1 MKTAS
6 YKIRRRWLLTA
17 ACLLVPAGTMVT
29 YALTGMWSAALLT
42 GGLLLALQLIALLQH
57 RLDDRY
63 ISGVVNDL
71 SRLCDS
77 LLTLEAQAVFPEN
90 EDNMLSK
97 LQNKVLKLVKTLQHR
112 SNTAVAE
119 RENIKSLVSDMS
131 HQLKTP
137 IANLK
142 MYTEFLEDPTLTA
155 AQRQEYVEIVRLS
168 VERLNFLSES
178 MIKLSRLEGGLIHL
192 HAETQ
197 SLNETVLMALK
208 DVFAKAKQHS
218 VELTYTGEEVAL
230 RHDKRWTAE
239 AIFNLLDNAVKY
251 SPAGSVIAITVKRL
265 GMFAVVAVADMAAH
279 IPEAEKNKV
288 FARFYRGRNSRNTE
302 GIGVGLYLAREI
314 IVLQGGYMN
323 LSAWDKGNVFAV
335 FLPVEQ

>member
-6 YKIRRRWLLTA
+6 YEIQRRRLLWSGF
-17 ACLLVPAGTMVT
+17 LLIPLGVLTVNI
-29 YALTGMWSAALLT
+29 LTGLRSAAVVT
-42 GGLLLALQLIALLQH
+42 GGLLLAMQLIALLQH

-77 LLTLEAQAVFPEN
+77 LLTLETQAVFGEN

-97 LQNKVLKLVKTLQHR
+97 LQNKVLKLVKTLQNR
-112 SNTAVAE
+112 SSTAEAE

-142 MYTEFLEDPTLTA
+142 MYTEFLEDETLPADKRA
-155 AQRQEYVEIVRLS
+155 AYVEVVRLS

-192 HAETQ
+192 HTEAQ

-208 DVFAKAKQHS
+208 DVFAKAK
-218 VELTYTGEEVAL
+218 
-230 RHDKRWTAE
+230 
-239 AIFNLLDNAVKY
+239 
-251 SPAGSVIAITVKRL
+251 
-265 GMFAVVAVADMAAH
+265 
-279 IPEAEKNKV
+279 
-288 FARFYRGRNSRNTE
+288 
-302 GIGVGLYLAREI
+302 
-314 IVLQGGYMN
+314 
-323 LSAWDKGNVFAV
+323 
-335 FLPVEQ
+335 